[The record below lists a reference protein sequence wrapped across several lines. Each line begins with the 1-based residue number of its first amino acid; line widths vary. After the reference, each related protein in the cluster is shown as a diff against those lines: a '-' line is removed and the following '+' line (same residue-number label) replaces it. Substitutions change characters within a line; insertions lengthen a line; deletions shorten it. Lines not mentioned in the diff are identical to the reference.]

1 MLAPTYEGVAI
12 IAHTLHFSFNEIMEL
27 ELNEYQSFLEI
38 ASEIAKAKS
47 QSLV

>member
-1 MLAPTYEGVAI
+1 
-12 IAHTLHFSFNEIMEL
+12 MEF

-47 QSLV
+47 QSLA